1 MPKIPAEV
9 AEALQLESAANDSED
24 TIVQRVVKRI
34 ISMFGQLAASEES
47 NQVGEQIQSNES
59 TDNGTNAPSENTS
72 YGYQPAY
79 GYPPAYGVPA
89 NVAVKLLQ
97 EALAV
102 LEKVADSN
110 SKVKDEAA
118 AVVEKIREA
127 LGIASS
133 GKMSS
138 QMVDWLSE
146 LRLAVTVQQGTQ
158 PVLPPSEAASR
169 LNAAWEQWVDLVKS
183 GVSVG
188 VGQVFDV
195 MFALRAAVQ
204 IAYRSLLAVQASES
218 SEKDEKETDEEPE
231 KVEAQVNQEAAQEV
245 VDADQGSNATQTQHD
260 GQGEQVQDGL
270 VAQSAEQAADQVANS
285 TSADSSGDSD
295 LKSVVMQLLEQVSA
309 LNQKVDTLETQIRER
324 RRVTLFAS
332 TQRDEGPEDDLIKRW
347 SSATTESERKRILR
361 EAQKLLAAPR
371 PLERD

>member
-1 MPKIPAEV
+1 
-9 AEALQLESAANDSED
+9 
-24 TIVQRVVKRI
+24 
-34 ISMFGQLAASEES
+34 
-47 NQVGEQIQSNES
+47 
-59 TDNGTNAPSENTS
+59 
-72 YGYQPAY
+72 
-79 GYPPAYGVPA
+79 
-89 NVAVKLLQ
+89 VKLLQ

-127 LGIASS
+127 LGVASAD
-133 GKMSS
+133 KISS
-138 QMVDWLSE
+138 QMADWLSE
-146 LRLAVTVQQGTQ
+146 LQLAVTVQQGTQ
-158 PVLPPSEAASR
+158 PVLQPSEAANR
-169 LNAAWEQWVDLVKS
+169 LNAAWEQWTDVVKS
-183 GVSVG
+183 GIGVG
-188 VGQVFDV
+188 VGQVFDA

-218 SEKDEKETDEEPE
+218 SVKDEREADEEAD
-231 KVEAQVNQEAAQEV
+231 KVEAQSGQDTV
-245 VDADQGSNATQTQHD
+245 QGVIDTSTDSDTVQ
-260 GQGEQVQDGL
+260 GQRDEQDEQVQERMA
-270 VAQSAEQAADQVANS
+270 AQSAEPTTDQVGAS
-285 TSADSSGDSD
+285 TSTDDSGNID
-295 LKSVVMQLLEQVSA
+295 LKSVVMQLLDQVSA

-332 TQRDEGPEDDLIKRW
+332 TTRDESPEDDLIRRW

>member
-24 TIVQRVVKRI
+24 TIVQRVIKRI
-34 ISMFGQLAASEES
+34 ISMFGQLAASEEY
-47 NQVGEQIQSNES
+47 NQVSEQIQSNES
-59 TDNGTNAPSENTS
+59 TDNVTNTCSEDTS
-72 YGYQPAY
+72 NGYTPAY

-97 EALAV
+97 EALVV

-118 AVVEKIREA
+118 AVAEKIREA
-127 LGIASS
+127 LGVASS

-138 QMVDWLSE
+138 QMADWLSE
-146 LRLAVTVQQGTQ
+146 LQLAIAVQQGTQ
-158 PVLPPSEAASR
+158 PVLPPAEAANR
-169 LNAAWEQWVDLVKS
+169 LNAAWEQWADVVRS
-183 GVSVG
+183 GVG
-188 VGQVFDV
+188 VGVGRVFDA

-204 IAYRSLLAVQASES
+204 IAYRSLLAVQVSPENA
-218 SEKDEKETDEEPE
+218 EKEADEEAD
-231 KVEAQVNQEAAQEV
+231 KVEAQSGQDAPQEGISVPRDSNGE
-245 VDADQGSNATQTQHD
+245 QGQFSEP
-260 GQGEQVQDGL
+260 GEQVQGSMA
-270 VAQSAEQAADQVANS
+270 AQSTETTADQAG
-285 TSADSSGDSD
+285 ADAPSSVD

-309 LNQKVDTLETQIRER
+309 LNQKVDALETQIRER

-332 TQRDEGPEDDLIKRW
+332 TQREESPEDDLIRRW
-347 SSATTESERKRILR
+347 NSATTESERKRILR